1 MSNNMQS
8 PFSYKTSSPNSIPK
22 PDLSSMIEKDSTF
35 FLKKHGSYKKP
46 KRAYPE
52 SPMKSPVLKYFTPI
66 KIEGKN
72 LFGTEPTNTFRK
84 MSYDVLENPVIKS
97 FRKLS
102 FLDNVEEKE
111 EEVQPSPKQ
120 GTTIELPKNEANF
133 VYEIKEESTHSN
145 QYKIDSDFEVIK
157 TISKNK
163 LNTIYK
169 CKMIKTGKIYA
180 IKQSYKTSYKNEL
193 STVKKLFIDL
203 NKNSSYQSSTF
214 CIHYLDYWEE
224 EEIDFT
230 ETSTHCTDKNL
241 YILMN
246 YYENGDLLDYLS
258 KLEQQNFSF
267 NADFYWDILFEML
280 AGLFFFHQCG
290 YLHLN
295 VKPSNFLV
303 DDNGYIKLSDFC
315 ICQRKVDLVNIDDI
329 FEGDSAY
336 ISPELFNRKS
346 PSEIDEKSDVY
357 SLGLSFLEILAKIDL
372 PKNGKLWRTM
382 RAYEMF
388 SIPKEFLIN
397 WNIKEKEKFIELL
410 KVMTAPYKERMSLE
424 DIIKSEEFPE
434 IRKRYKLLMNN
445 KYKKTMKVP
454 SYVNKNFI
462 SLNNAIKEDKD
473 IIIKSPRK
481 VSYK

>member
-1 MSNNMQS
+1 MSNNIES
-8 PFSYKTSSPNSIPK
+8 PVSNKTSSPNSIPK

-46 KRAYPE
+46 KRVYPE

-84 MSYDVLENPVIKS
+84 MSYDVMENPVIKS

-120 GTTIELPKNEANF
+120 GTIIEIKNEANF
-133 VYEIKEESTHSN
+133 VYEIKEESNNSN

-180 IKQSYKTSYKNEL
+180 IKQSYKTSYKNDL
-193 STVKKLFIDL
+193 STVKKIFIDL
-203 NKNSSYQSSTF
+203 NKKSSYQASNF
-214 CIHYLDYWEE
+214 CLHYLDYWEE
-224 EEIDFT
+224 EEVIDIAD
-230 ETSTHCTDKNL
+230 TSNHFTDKNL

-246 YYENGDLLDYLS
+246 YYDNGDLLDYLS
-258 KLEQQNFSF
+258 KLEQHNFSF
-267 NADFYWDILFEML
+267 NTDFYWDILFEML
-280 AGLFFFHQCG
+280 AGLSFFHQCG

-303 DDNGYIKLSDFC
+303 DDNGYVKLSDFGLS
-315 ICQRKVDLVNIDDI
+315 QRKVDLVNIDDI

-336 ISPELFNRKS
+336 ISPELFNRKT

-397 WNIKEKEKFIELL
+397 WNIQEKGKFIELI
-410 KVMTAPYKERMSLE
+410 KVMTAPYKERMNLE
-424 DIIKSEEFPE
+424 DIINSEEFPE
-434 IRKRYKLLMNN
+434 IKKRYKMLMQN
-445 KYKKTMKVP
+445 KYEKTTKVP
-454 SYVNKNFI
+454 SFVNKGLNV
-462 SLNNAIKEDKD
+462 LNNVISEDKD
-473 IIIKSPRK
+473 IIKSPRK
-481 VSYK
+481 V